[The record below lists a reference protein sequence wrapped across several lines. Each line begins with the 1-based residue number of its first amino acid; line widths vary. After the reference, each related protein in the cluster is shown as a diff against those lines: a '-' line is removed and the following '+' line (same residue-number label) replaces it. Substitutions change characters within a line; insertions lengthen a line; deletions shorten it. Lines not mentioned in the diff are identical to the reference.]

1 MSNELLPC
9 PFCGSEAEIVSEH
22 VGWQV
27 RCAGGTK
34 CSTWPVTNWRDRK
47 EVVAV
52 WNRRFVCLDKNGDKV
67 FAADDVKAYF
77 QSTEL
82 CAGEKTYDEGQLWW
96 DKNMLLWRLA
106 IKGKKY
112 EKKWFGRFYDQIEL
126 IKEDT

>member
-1 MSNELLPC
+1 MSTELA
-9 PFCGSEAEIVSEH
+9 FKGYDRESDSMVFSAS
-22 VGWQV
+22 VGLEQFFHLV
-27 RCAGGTK
+27 EDGRIDINAIK
-34 CSTWPVTNWRDRK
+34 QL
-47 EVVAV
+47 
-52 WNRRFVCLDKNGDKV
+52 VCLDKNGDKV
-67 FAADDVKAYF
+67 FAGDDVKAYF